1 MIEDLP
7 ARPDSIVIEDGI
19 IVTMDPR
26 RTVIEGG
33 SILVERGRIAEVGSL
48 GPIPGG
54 HRAEFRIPAKGMA
67 VIPGLIDAHV
77 HLAQSLLR
85 GAADDLSLVDWLKK
99 RVWPIQGSFTEEDGK
114 LSAELSMLEMIK
126 SGTTSFV
133 GVDVV
138 SRYGFDGIAKAVSKA
153 GMRGALAKTI
163 MDRPGYGERG
173 SIMPPGL
180 VEKKDTTI
188 REAKSMIRKYNSV
201 KGGLV
206 RTWVAPRSLGG
217 CSEELYGDVS
227 ELARESH
234 SRITMHLAEVRE
246 DAEYAK
252 QNYGTTPFEFI
263 EKVGLA
269 GPRSLF
275 AHMVWLTDKDIQRVA
290 RTKSNVAHCPS
301 SNLKLASGI
310 PRIPELIGA
319 GANVGLGCD
328 GAPCNNS
335 HDMIREMKL
344 AALIQKGRLLD
355 PLTMPATAVLE
366 MATLNGAR
374 AIGMESEVGSIEVGK
389 KADLVLIDLRKPHL
403 TPYRDVVSNIVYS
416 AMGSDVD
423 SVMVDGRFLLRGG
436 KALTLDE
443 ESIVSEAQKSQD
455 GLISRSGVNA

>member
-1 MIEDLP
+1 MP
-7 ARPDSIVIEDGI
+7 RKPGSILIEDGI

-26 RTVIEGG
+26 RRVIEGG
-33 SILVERGRIAEVGSL
+33 SILIEDGRIAEVR
-48 GPIPGG
+48 GPSTG
-54 HRAEFRIPAKGMA
+54 HSDRRGELRISARGMA
-67 VIPGLIDAHV
+67 VIPGLIDTHL

-85 GAADDLSLVDWLKK
+85 GCADDLSLVDWLKK
-99 RVWPIQGSFTEEDGK
+99 RVWPIQGSFTEEDGRV
-114 LSAELSMLEMIK
+114 SAELSMLEMIK

-138 SRYGFDGIAKAVSKA
+138 SRYGFDGIARSVSKA

-163 MDRPGYGERG
+163 MDSPGYGRKG

-180 VEKKDTTI
+180 IEAKDATI
-188 REAKSMIRKYNSV
+188 REAKSMIRKYNRA
-201 KGGLV
+201 KNGLV

-217 CSEELYGDVS
+217 CSEGLYKEVA
-227 ELARESH
+227 ELARESD
-234 SRITMHLAEVRE
+234 SRVTMHLAEVRE
-246 DAEYAK
+246 DVKYAK
-252 QNYGTTPFEFI
+252 KNFDATPFEFI
-263 EKVGLA
+263 ERVGMA

-275 AHMVWLTDKDIQRVA
+275 AHMVWLNDKDIKRVA

-344 AALIQKGRLLD
+344 AAVIQKARLLD
-355 PLTMPATAVLE
+355 PLSMPASTVLE

-374 AIGMESEVGSIEVGK
+374 AMGMESSVGSIEVGK
-389 KADLVLIDLRKPHL
+389 RGDLALVDLKKPHL
-403 TPYRDVVSNIVYS
+403 VPYRDVVSNIVYS
-416 AMGSDVD
+416 AMGSDVH
-423 SVMVDGRFLLRGG
+423 SVLVDGNLLLSGG

-443 ESIVSEAQKSQD
+443 EKVMGEAQAHQD
-455 GLISRSGVNA
+455 GLLSRSGIRA